1 MVGQAPLG
9 RTGITVSR
17 LILGCGGFGGMG
29 SDHDLIGKGESDDE
43 AAAIMDAA
51 WEAGITTFDTAD
63 AYAGGR
69 SEIAIGNW
77 MRSRGTRPV
86 ITTKTFHPMVP
97 GADSGLAG
105 DRIRRQVDASL
116 ERLGIECID
125 LFVTHQP
132 DLDTPLDQTLDTLE
146 ALVDEGKI
154 RAFGGSHLTAELIQ
168 EAHGR
173 YAWVQNSYSL
183 LDRTDQEEVLP
194 LIEAGGLGYT
204 PYSPLCGGWL
214 TGKYEPNTDP
224 PPRSRMSIRPDPYRD
239 LDRASVWQGL
249 DAFREYAGSSGHD
262 MITLAYAW
270 VLSEPRVTAMLI
282 GPRRPE
288 QLHAAVQALDIEL
301 PPASRGTLAAL
312 FN

>member
-1 MVGQAPLG
+1 MVGQVPLG

-29 SDHDLIGKGESDDE
+29 SDHDLIGTGESDDE

-51 WEAGITTFDTAD
+51 WELGITTFDTAD

-69 SEIAIGNW
+69 SEVAIGNW

-86 ITTKTFHPMVP
+86 ITTKTFHPMSP
-97 GADSGLAG
+97 GADSGLAP
-105 DRIRRQVDASL
+105 DRIRRQVDACL

-132 DLDTPLDQTLDTLE
+132 DPDTPLDQTLDALE
-146 ALVDEGKI
+146 SLVVEGKI
-154 RAFGGSHLTAELIQ
+154 RAFGGSHLTSELVQ
-168 EAHGR
+168 EAQGR

-183 LDRTDQEEVLP
+183 LDRSDEEEVLP

-204 PYSPLCGGWL
+204 PYSPLAGGWL
-214 TGKYEPNTDP
+214 TGKYQPNHAP
-224 PPRSRMSIRPDPYRD
+224 PPLSRMSIRPGPYRD

-249 DAFREYAGSSGHD
+249 DGLREYARRAGSD
-262 MITLAYAW
+262 MTTLAYAW
-270 VLSEPRVTAMLI
+270 VLSEPHVTAMLI

-288 QLHAAVQALDIEL
+288 QVQAAVQALEVQL
-301 PPASRGTLAAL
+301 SASSRQMLAAL

>member
-1 MVGQAPLG
+1 VVGQEPLG

-17 LILGCGGFGGMG
+17 LILGCGGFGGIG

-51 WEAGITTFDTAD
+51 WELGITTFDTAD

-69 SEIAIGNW
+69 SEAAIGNW

-86 ITTKTFHPMVP
+86 ITTKTFHPMFP
-97 GADSGLAG
+97 GADCGLRP

-125 LFVTHQP
+125 LFVTHEP
-132 DLDTPLDQTLDTLE
+132 DPDTPLDETLHALE
-146 ALVDEGKI
+146 SLVAEGKI
-154 RAFGGSHLTAELIQ
+154 RAFGGSHLTAELIR
-168 EAHGR
+168 EARGR

-183 LDRTDQEEVLP
+183 IDRSDEEEVLP
-194 LIEAGGLGYT
+194 LVEAGGLGYT
-204 PYSPLCGGWL
+204 PYSPLAGGWL
-214 TGKYEPNTDP
+214 TGKYHPDRAP
-224 PPRSRMSIRPDPYRD
+224 PPLSRMSIRPGPYRD
-239 LDRASVWQGL
+239 LDRAGVWQGL
-249 DAFREYAGSSGHD
+249 DGLREYAGRAGDD
-262 MITLAYAW
+262 MTTLAYAW

-288 QLHAAVQALDIEL
+288 QVQAAVRALDVEL
-301 PPASRGTLAAL
+301 SAAERDALAAL